1 MADLTIDVDT
11 RAAISSING
20 LKTAISG
27 LLLGLTTG
35 ALIDFADS
43 ITTIQ
48 NRLVALN
55 PNLEETTKQ
64 FKAIAGIAITT
75 RAPLEAVGELYS
87 KIARNADYL
96 GISQRQTAN
105 ITETLSKMMAI
116 SGAST
121 REAAGPMLQFGQALA
136 AGKFQGDEL
145 RSILE
150 GFQPLAQAIADKLGV
165 TTGALK
171 KMGSEGKISALDVI
185 AALEQVAP
193 KIDEQFARTIPTI
206 TGSLEVLKTTAK
218 IVFDDFEKNT
228 ETGKSV
234 GAAIEYLAFT
244 FYKLS
249 KSIDEWAETAA
260 TIAKWVAIVLSFTVV
275 GRVLIAFI
283 DIFITLGIWVK
294 KLHDFM
300 LPLGTLVNSFISLFG
315 DFGIALRMAFGGI
328 IGGTIAAA
336 MKDFILTL
344 KEGYLAVEE
353 FFDKL
358 FSAGKQGSDSSE
370 ELKKFR
376 EEIRGSKDDL
386 SDQAKASQAA
396 KDAAEELRKKLAL
409 FKFETGKA
417 VENYDEM
424 VRKSL
429 QARNNVVDLQMAQ
442 GKLTN
447 ITKDEFEIQD
457 GINKFLDQRSG
468 ILNNLEEQVKKV
480 KLDQALKI
488 GDSKENAGKLA
499 ILNAAIKE
507 VKQSSA
513 GYISVLTT
521 VIEKEQELR
530 RLQFIRAND
539 IKTYQAEVDQ
549 AKELASA
556 LGVIYDA
563 ESAAEKASLGRIESL
578 RKGNELTD
586 AKYRLEKAL
595 IGVNQID
602 ADLLRKT
609 FDLYQKQQ
617 DAIDQVGRTANLTAE
632 ARANEEQRIRQ
643 ETQKSIDL
651 AVEQAADAK
660 TRQQDFSL
668 GWNEAFRQYAED
680 AANANKRGAESFQFF
695 SRSVE
700 DAFVNLT
707 HGIKSAVKSLVNS
720 VVVELARIAAR
731 QTIAAASGIGG
742 GAGLFASVGK
752 FLGFGG
758 GGGSSGYDP
767 TASIAFAPGFA
778 AGGSVMAN
786 QPVMVGERGPEMF
799 LPASA
804 GSIIPN
810 NQLGG
815 QSVSNNTNVT
825 YNINAVD
832 ASSFRSLVAR
842 DPAFI
847 FNISEVGRRN
857 TPQRSV

>member
-11 RAAISSING
+11 RQAIGAINS

-64 FKAIAGIAITT
+64 FQAIAGIAITT

-105 ITETLSKMMAI
+105 ITETLSKMLAI
-116 SGAST
+116 SGTST

-150 GFQPLAQAIADKLGV
+150 GFPTLAQAIAEKLDV
-165 TTGALK
+165 STGALK
-171 KMGSEGKISALDVI
+171 KLGSEGKISALDVI
-185 AALEQVAP
+185 AALEQVGP
-193 KIDEQFARTIPTI
+193 KIDEAFGRTIPTI

-228 ETGKSV
+228 DTGKTL

-249 KSIDEWAETAA
+249 KTIDDWAQTAA
-260 TIAKWVAIVLSFTVV
+260 TIAKWIAIALSFTLVV
-275 GRVLIAFI
+275 RVLQAVVAAVIAVGAVFGSV
-283 DIFITLGIWVK
+283 FEALYSLWRLWVGFSETV
-294 KLHDFM
+294 LTSVGAM
-300 LPLGTLVNSFISLFG
+300 ASFSS
-315 DFGIALRMAFGGI
+315 ALYTVYA
-328 IGGTIAAA
+328 
-336 MKDFILTL
+336 LTL
-344 KEGYLAVEE
+344 KPMIEAFWQGVEAVNA
-353 FFDKL
+353 FFDNL
-358 FSAGKQGSDSSE
+358 FSAGTQGSKSAD

-376 EEIRGSKDDL
+376 EEIAASKDDL

-417 VENYDEM
+417 VENYEEM

-429 QARNNVVDLQMAQ
+429 QARNNVVDLQVAQ

-556 LGVIYDA
+556 LGVIYL
-563 ESAAEKASLGRIESL
+563 SLIH
-578 RKGNELTD
+578 
-586 AKYRLEKAL
+586 
-595 IGVNQID
+595 I
-602 ADLLRKT
+602 
-609 FDLYQKQQ
+609 
-617 DAIDQVGRTANLTAE
+617 
-632 ARANEEQRIRQ
+632 
-643 ETQKSIDL
+643 
-651 AVEQAADAK
+651 
-660 TRQQDFSL
+660 
-668 GWNEAFRQYAED
+668 
-680 AANANKRGAESFQFF
+680 
-695 SRSVE
+695 
-700 DAFVNLT
+700 
-707 HGIKSAVKSLVNS
+707 
-720 VVVELARIAAR
+720 
-731 QTIAAASGIGG
+731 
-742 GAGLFASVGK
+742 
-752 FLGFGG
+752 
-758 GGGSSGYDP
+758 
-767 TASIAFAPGFA
+767 
-778 AGGSVMAN
+778 
-786 QPVMVGERGPEMF
+786 
-799 LPASA
+799 
-804 GSIIPN
+804 
-810 NQLGG
+810 
-815 QSVSNNTNVT
+815 
-825 YNINAVD
+825 
-832 ASSFRSLVAR
+832 
-842 DPAFI
+842 
-847 FNISEVGRRN
+847 
-857 TPQRSV
+857 